1 MAGRGPAPKTAATRQ
16 RRNASPGAAQLP
28 ADGKAKQ
35 VPELPQIGRAVWH
48 PQTIAWWND
57 VWTDPAS
64 AEYANADKHGMF
76 RLARLQDRF
85 WKLSASNPAL
95 PKLSAEIRQLESK
108 FGLSPLDRRRLQWE
122 IEKGE
127 EATERTAQRASRRA
141 ATRRTQTKGDPRD
154 YLKAVP

>member
-1 MAGRGPAPKTAATRQ
+1 VLGADAKAAEI
-16 RRNASPGAAQLP
+16 
-28 ADGKAKQ
+28 
-35 VPELPQIGRAVWH
+35 PELPQVGRAKWH
-48 PQTIAWWND
+48 PQTLEWWND

-64 AEYANADKHGMF
+64 SEYARADRHGMF

-85 WKLSASNPAL
+85 WKLAASDPGL

-127 EATERTAQRASRRA
+127 EAVERTTQRASRRA
-141 ATRRTQTKGDPRD
+141 ATKRTQAGDPRD
-154 YLKAVP
+154 FLKAVP

>member
-1 MAGRGPAPKTAATRQ
+1 MAGRGPAPKQAATRQ
-16 RRNASPGAAQLP
+16 RRNASPGAAVLD
-28 ADGKAKQ
+28 ADARAAEIP
-35 VPELPQIGRAVWH
+35 VLPQIGRAQWH

-64 AEYANADKHGMF
+64 AEYARSDRHGMF

-127 EATERTAQRASRRA
+127 EAAERTTQRASRRA
-141 ATRRTQTKGDPRD
+141 ATKRTQKGDPRD
-154 YLKAVP
+154 FLKAVP